1 MRERVI
7 FRYSACFRQQVV
19 AELESG
25 RFGSIEAARRHYGI
39 GGRQHDQPVAEAL
52 RTGSFTGKGGAC
64 GKAG

>member
-25 RFGSIEAARRHYGI
+25 RFGSSSGGPRTARPPA
-39 GGRQHDQPVAEAL
+39 DQSSSPTPRAHENPFPKSPVTRNQEQ
-52 RTGSFTGKGGAC
+52 
-64 GKAG
+64 